1 MKKYIAILAI
11 SLIAI
16 LSSCGEKV
24 EKGSLG
30 EACFSDGT
38 CEGELRCVSDTCV
51 DMSEFGDN
59 MVEFGDEDA
68 STDEDAADNSQV
80 EEDVDA
86 DSTSDET
93 ADDDIVSEKKCLG
106 DQRINTLEELEEVK
120 KCVEITGG
128 LIFDET
134 EFDEIELAELKK
146 VLYIDVLDNY
156 SLTALSVPVLESITG
171 DLWIDFNTALTTL
184 SFPELE
190 KLGSLLIISNTELPS
205 FDFSKLSQVADYF
218 EISGNENLPTTDAE
232 ALKDQVIN
240 GDGIG
245 GEVLICGNKDG
256 ADCIEE

>member
-1 MKKYIAILAI
+1 MKKYAAIIAI
-11 SLIAI
+11 SLIAT

-59 MVEFGDEDA
+59 MVEFGDEDEF
-68 STDEDAADNSQV
+68 SDDLIN
-80 EEDVDA
+80 
-86 DSTSDET
+86 DSDLISDET
-93 ADDDIVSEKKCLG
+93 ADEDIVSEKKCLG

-134 EFDEIELAELKK
+134 EFDEIELTELKK

-156 SLTALSVPVLESITG
+156 SLTAFSAPVLESITG

-218 EISGNENLPTTDAE
+218 EVSGNEMLPTSDAE
-232 ALKDQVIN
+232 ALRDQVIN
-240 GDGIG
+240 SDGIG

-256 ADCIEE
+256 ANCIEE